1 MNRGPWSESPIH
13 GSRFTSPPWIL
24 GYIVHPIPDSPLPT
38 LDSPFSTPYSPFMR
52 VFLVSHFHWDRE
64 WYRTMQA
71 FRARLVD
78 AMDMVLDLAAS
89 DPGYRFLLD
98 GQTIV
103 LEDYLEVRPE
113 REVELR
119 RHIAAGRLG
128 IGPWYVQPDS
138 LLPSGESHV
147 RNLLLGRHVG
157 TRFGPLSS
165 VAYVPDSFGH
175 PAELPEIFR
184 GFGLDGFVYWR
195 GNDGEVASLGPRWCW
210 RAPSGAAVRALHLT
224 EGYFSAGRPEADVA
238 IAVDRL
244 ESVVR
249 KLANAGE
256 TPIVLMNGFDHTRPD
271 VHTKALAEAL
281 AARIGCT
288 VERALLDDVVAAA
301 PAAGELS
308 VHEGDLVGARQANL
322 LAGTWS
328 ARMPLKIRNREIEAL
343 LQSWTE
349 PWAALGTALGV
360 ADERPALR
368 LAWRDLVQNQA
379 HDSICGCSIDATHD
393 RMAARYDD
401 AEELA
406 EETTQR
412 VLERLAGRPAD
423 RSIPDTPSQRVTV
436 FNPSPH
442 VRTDRVRIP
451 LDGEPSLTISLG
463 EPRLHPLTVA
473 ALGDQGYEVDGQ
485 PARVVVSE
493 DSRRVRWI
501 PNQRAVDLEIVA
513 ADLPPFGCRTYTVTP
528 AHSAPETVDDG
539 RVISTDELRV
549 EVEDDGTVTLCQS
562 GRELRGLFDLEDI
575 GDRGDSYDHDPLGAP
590 LRPRLR
596 SLEATRRRHPSGIQS
611 LLVRRVV
618 EVPAGI
624 EADRARRAEETVAL
638 DLVVELDIAP
648 GVPRLEARVRL
659 VNRARDHRLRI
670 LFPSGDRAQQYSH
683 AAALGVRRS
692 TFTRRADDGWVHPAP
707 ATFCHQGWVEA
718 NGLTLVAPG
727 LPEAEVTGDG
737 AIALTLVRSV
747 GWLARYDLRSRALPA
762 GPAMEAPGAQVLGDV
777 ETRLALFCGGSESDR
792 VRIAQ
797 EASAPLRGVIAGPSP
812 LLRDD
817 HSLLSL
823 DGDGIVLSALKPAND
838 GNGIVLRLLNTTNA
852 ARRATVR
859 AGFSVAAVGALRL
872 DETADDTPLEWNA
885 ATSTAQAELGAYGLL
900 TIRLA
905 VR

>member
-1 MNRGPWSESPIH
+1 
-13 GSRFTSPPWIL
+13 
-24 GYIVHPIPDSPLPT
+24 
-38 LDSPFSTPYSPFMR
+38 MR

-103 LEDYLEVRPE
+103 LEDYLEVRPD
-113 REVELR
+113 REAELR
-119 RHIAAGRLG
+119 EHIAAGRLG

-147 RNLLLGRHVG
+147 RNLLAGRRVG
-157 TRFGPLSS
+157 ARFGPLSS

-195 GNDGEVASLGPRWCW
+195 GNDSEVASLGPRWCW
-210 RAPSGAAVRALHLT
+210 RARSGAAVRALHLT
-224 EGYFSAGRPEADVA
+224 EGYFSAGRPESDIAT
-238 IAVDRL
+238 AVDRL
-244 ESVVR
+244 EAVVR
-249 KLANAGE
+249 KLADAGE

-271 VHTKALAEAL
+271 LHTKALAEAL
-281 AARIGCT
+281 AKRIGCA

-301 PAAGELS
+301 PAVGELP

-349 PWAALGTALGV
+349 PWAALAAPLGC

-368 LAWRDLVQNQA
+368 LAWRSLVQNQA
-379 HDSICGCSIDATHD
+379 HDSICGCSIDATHE

-423 RSIPDTPSQRVTV
+423 RSVPETPGQRVTV

-442 VRTDRVRIP
+442 VRTDRVRLP

-473 ALGDQGYEVDGQ
+473 ALGEQGYEVNGA
-485 PARVVVSE
+485 PARVVAS
-493 DSRRVRWI
+493 DDPRRVRWI

-528 AHSAPETVDDG
+528 APSAPDAVDDG
-539 RVISTDELRV
+539 RVIATDDLRV
-549 EVEDDGTVTLCQS
+549 EVEDDGTVTLRQN
-562 GRELRGLFDLEDI
+562 GRELLGLFDLEDI
-575 GDRGDSYDHDPLGAP
+575 GDRGDSYDCDPVGAP

-596 SLEATRRRHPSGIQS
+596 ELQTTRRRHPSGIQS

-624 EADRARRAEETVAL
+624 HVDRERRAEATVAL
-638 DLVVELDIAP
+638 DLVVELSIAP
-648 GVPRLEARVRL
+648 GVPRLDARVHL
-659 VNRARDHRLRI
+659 TNRARDHRLRL
-670 LFPSGDRAQQYSH
+670 LFPSGDSARQYSH
-683 AAALGVRRS
+683 AAAFGVRRRRVD
-692 TFTRRADDGWVHPAP
+692 RRADEGWVHPAP
-707 ATFCHQGWVEA
+707 PTFCHQGWVEA
-718 NGLTLVAPG
+718 NALTVVAPG
-727 LPEAEVTGDG
+727 LPEAELTADG
-737 AIALTLVRSV
+737 AIAITLVRSV
-747 GWLARYDLRSRALPA
+747 GWLARYDLRTRALPA
-762 GPAMEAPGAQVLGDV
+762 GPAMETPGAQVLGEL
-777 ETRLALFCGGSESDR
+777 ETRVALFCGGSESDR
-792 VRIAQ
+792 IRTA
-797 EASAPLRGVIAGPSP
+797 EAAIAPLRGVIAGQSP

-817 HSLLSL
+817 HPLLSI
-823 DGDGIVLSALKPAND
+823 DGDGVILSALKPAED
-838 GNGIVLRLLNTTNA
+838 GSAMVLRLLNTNA
-852 ARRATVR
+852 AAQRATIR
-859 AGFSVAAVGALRL
+859 AGFPITAVEALRL
-872 DETADDTPLEWNA
+872 DETPCEAPFAWDA
-885 ATSTAQAELGAYGLL
+885 GTSTVQTELAAYGVQ

-905 VR
+905 VAMTQTEKRDLP